1 MTQHPVHT
9 VSFGKAIVL
18 LALAMLIPTILFQ
31 GVFML
36 MYVPSESMSPTLNSG
51 DVLLGSRV
59 FSELERG
66 DIVVFEKDG
75 SMLIKRIIGLPGEEV
90 RIADDGTIFVDGK
103 TLREE
108 YVSFQREGQE
118 QIFQVPEG
126 CYLLLGDNRQHSYDA
141 RYWENP
147 YIPASAI
154 RSVAKRKLIS
164 LPHF

>member
-36 MYVPSESMSPTLNSG
+36 MYVPSESMSPTFNSG
-51 DVLLGSRV
+51 
-59 FSELERG
+59 ELERG

-154 RSVAKRKLIS
+154 RSVAKRKLFS

>member
-90 RIADDGTIFVDGK
+90 RIADDGTIFVDG
-103 TLREE
+103 
-108 YVSFQREGQE
+108 
-118 QIFQVPEG
+118 
-126 CYLLLGDNRQHSYDA
+126 
-141 RYWENP
+141 
-147 YIPASAI
+147 
-154 RSVAKRKLIS
+154 
-164 LPHF
+164 

>member
-103 TLREE
+103 NPSGGIC
-108 YVSFQREGQE
+108 V
-118 QIFQVPEG
+118 IPEG
-126 CYLLLGDNRQHSYDA
+126 GPGADISSSRRLL
-141 RYWENP
+141 
-147 YIPASAI
+147 PASGG
-154 RSVAKRKLIS
+154 
-164 LPHF
+164 